1 MLERSERVVSIWDGA
16 VAAMREF
23 VTTMMITEDE
33 LHLAAEFFDQMGKE
47 NNFHTLLFATLSTA
61 SDEAF
66 YRSRGVS
73 HSNVVGPRY
82 KAGAPLR
89 PDGNLLDRPTEP
101 GAQPFTLSGRVLDIA
116 TGAPVPGA
124 ELDVWQAD
132 HNGLYDD
139 DGYHLRGIVVADE
152 SGRYRIESVLPAD
165 YPSHFDDTITTLY
178 ALIGRGTLRA
188 AHVHIKVSLD
198 GRHLLTTQVFRSDS
212 PSLDDDLVIGIVKPE
227 LIGVVVPPE
236 PGSDHPWTM
245 GFDIPV
251 RVQSLEPTGA

>member
-1 MLERSERVVSIWDGA
+1 VPERNERAVEIWDGA
-16 VAAMREF
+16 VAAMRQLVSEL
-23 VTTMMITEDE
+23 MITENE

-61 SDEAF
+61 SDEAL

-82 KAGAPLR
+82 KPKAPLR
-89 PDGNLLDRPTEP
+89 PDGNLLDRPAEP
-101 GAQPFTLSGRVLDIA
+101 GAQPFELSGRVYDVA
-116 TGAPVPGA
+116 TGEPVPGA

-139 DGYHLRGIVVADE
+139 DGYHLRGIVVADKA
-152 SGRYRIESVLPAD
+152 GRYRITSVLPAD
-165 YPSHFDDTITTLY
+165 YPSHWDDTITTIY

-188 AHVHIKVSLD
+188 AHVHMNVSLD
-198 GRHLLTTQVFRSDS
+198 GRHVLTTQVFRSDS

-227 LIGVVVPPE
+227 LIGTVVPPE
-236 PGSDHPWTM
+236 PGSGLPWKM
-245 GFDIPV
+245 EFDIPV
-251 RVQSLEPTGA
+251 RVQQVELTDV